1 MFQESLIVLR
11 SIVLHSLGIG
21 SQSLP
26 SLAAA
31 QSLSSQ
37 ISQARTSESIA
48 ASEENNSPPNKTHQI
63 MKASPR
69 NKMGHAFMTPSPNSR
84 ISSGFGSLQ
93 DEEGSINDES
103 SYNHKNSQ
111 RKDHSNSQHPHS
123 DRDPNLVQIEQRSQE
138 REKKRR
144 RRHKHHRRRSH
155 DAVSAERD
163 PNHTAVHAL
172 VSHQNVAADRVQR
185 GQDNDPNPPLPKGA
199 WEAPP
204 TSLNNHS
211 ITGPDQLRVQSI
223 EASSD
228 NQSLLSPRQN
238 PAHRNKI
245 SSQTDGS
252 RNHVSIKIGT
262 EGVEEPVLR
271 SPPPQAKVLSPRA
284 EKQRQKLRSK
294 QIELLN
300 SREEKER
307 LVNEVNLLNLK
318 VLEEGTK

>member
-37 ISQARTSESIA
+37 ISQAKISESVA
-48 ASEENNSPPNKTHQI
+48 ASEENNSLPNKTHQT

-69 NKMGHAFMTPSPNSR
+69 TKMGHAFMTPSPNSR

-93 DEEGSINDES
+93 DEEGSINYES
-103 SYNHKNSQ
+103 SYDHKNSQ
-111 RKDHSNSQHPHS
+111 RKNHSNSQHPHS
-123 DRDPNLVQIEQRSQE
+123 DRDPNLVQIKQRSQE

-163 PNHTAVHAL
+163 PNHTTVHAL
-172 VSHQNVAADRVQR
+172 VSPRNDQNVAADRVQR
-185 GQDNDPNPPLPKGA
+185 GEDNDPNPPPPKGT
-199 WEAPP
+199 WEAP
-204 TSLNNHS
+204 LNNHS
-211 ITGPDQLRVQSI
+211 TTGPDQLRVQSI
-223 EASSD
+223 ETSSD
-228 NQSLLSPRQN
+228 NQTLLGPRQN

-252 RNHVSIKIGT
+252 RSHVPIKVGT
-262 EGVEEPVLR
+262 EGIEEPVR

-284 EKQRQKLRSK
+284 EKQRQKLCSK
-294 QIELLN
+294 QVKLLN

>member
-26 SLAAA
+26 NLAAA

-37 ISQARTSESIA
+37 ISQAKTSESIA
-48 ASEENNSPPNKTHQI
+48 AGEENDSSPNKTHQI

-93 DEEGSINDES
+93 DEEGSINYES
-103 SYNHKNSQ
+103 SYDHKNSQ
-111 RKDHSNSQHPHS
+111 HKDHSNSQHPHS

-138 REKKRR
+138 REK

-172 VSHQNVAADRVQR
+172 VSPRNDQNVAADRVQR
-185 GQDNDPNPPLPKGA
+185 GRDKDPILHH
-199 WEAPP
+199 
-204 TSLNNHS
+204 L
-211 ITGPDQLRVQSI
+211 
-223 EASSD
+223 
-228 NQSLLSPRQN
+228 
-238 PAHRNKI
+238 
-245 SSQTDGS
+245 
-252 RNHVSIKIGT
+252 
-262 EGVEEPVLR
+262 
-271 SPPPQAKVLSPRA
+271 
-284 EKQRQKLRSK
+284 
-294 QIELLN
+294 
-300 SREEKER
+300 KER
-307 LVNEVNLLNLK
+307 
-318 VLEEGTK
+318 GRHH

>member
-26 SLAAA
+26 NLAAA

-37 ISQARTSESIA
+37 ISQAKTSESIA
-48 ASEENNSPPNKTHQI
+48 ASEENNSPPNKTHQT

-84 ISSGFGSLQ
+84 ISSGFGSLR
-93 DEEGSINDES
+93 DEEGSINYES
-103 SYNHKNSQ
+103 SYDHKNSQ
-111 RKDHSNSQHPHS
+111 RKDHSDSQHPHNE
-123 DRDPNLVQIEQRSQE
+123 RDPNLVQIEQRSQE

-172 VSHQNVAADRVQR
+172 VSPRNDQNVAADRVQR
-185 GQDNDPNPPLPKGA
+185 GQDNDPNPPPPKGA
-199 WEAPP
+199 WEAPL
-204 TSLNNHS
+204 TGLNNHS
-211 ITGPDQLRVQSI
+211 TTGSDQLRVQSI
-223 EASSD
+223 ETSSD
-228 NQSLLSPRQN
+228 NQGPWQN

-252 RNHVSIKIGT
+252 RSHVPIKIGT
-262 EGVEEPVLR
+262 VGIEEPVR

-318 VLEEGTK
+318 VLEEGIK